1 MTPLRVLF
9 WNLGSAASPSVVSA
23 LAAEHEPDIIVL
35 VESDNGIAVTVEEIN
50 IRTGLRYEI
59 PFTLPGRFQFLAR
72 LPGDRAEP
80 VYDDSYMATLVQ
92 TATSWLQFSYRIP
105 S

>member
-35 VESDNGIAVTVEEIN
+35 VESDHGIAVTVEEIN
-50 IRTGLRYEI
+50 IRTGPRYEI
-59 PFTLPGRFQFLAR
+59 PFTLPGAFSFS
-72 LPGDRAEP
+72 PGYR
-80 VYDDSYMATLVQ
+80 VIVLLWLGTSLSYTQQAFGRRGKATFR
-92 TATSWLQFSYRIP
+92 TRG
-105 S
+105 